1 MEKKE
6 VEKYSNQIIT
16 VSNPMIRSKKETNLL
31 ESKIEALA
39 MYYMSKDMKQKMKKD
54 SRGEDYSVNYV
65 LIPAKE
71 IVTLMSREYGEKK
84 KSGGKTY
91 DDIRGAAISMKQK
104 VFIIEDRENERFVMK
119 SMYGDVAYDDG
130 LLYVEFE
137 PSMERHFLG
146 LKQNFSK
153 LKLPIL
159 FSFKR
164 NGGFQLYKL
173 LKSYAYPPN
182 LDEIDMNLS
191 QEELPTYS
199 ISWNLTDLRMELGCI
214 NISDPRLKTEA
225 SKKRPDWD
233 KMEKIADED
242 HKMLYGRWID
252 LYNRV
257 IKPGIEEINRLSDIY
272 ISDFIKETSGHGGK
286 VTGVTFVIQHNR
298 SYYENKGTRK
308 IEKKVSLTE
317 EQKDDFIEGLFDIIE
332 ERLSPKDLK
341 MIAEAG
347 NYDLE
352 KIKSIYELSK
362 GSGKINNL
370 VGWLI
375 KGLKD
380 GYSASVTA
388 NENSKS
394 GFQKFKQRSYDYEE
408 LEDVALAS
416 NQ

>member
-6 VEKYSNQIIT
+6 VEKYNNQIIT

-39 MYYMSKDMKQKMKKD
+39 MYYMSRDMKQKMKKD
-54 SRGEDYSVNYV
+54 SRGKDYSVNYV

-71 IVTLMSREYGEKK
+71 IVTLMSREYGEKNK
-84 KSGGKTY
+84 TGGKTY
-91 DDIRGAAISMKQK
+91 DDIRGAALSMKQK

-119 SMYGDVAYDDG
+119 SMYGDVAYDEG

-137 PSMERHFLG
+137 PSMEKHFLG

-182 LDEIDMNLS
+182 LEEIDMDLS

-199 ISWNLTDLRMELGCI
+199 VSWNLTDLRMELGCI
-214 NISDPRLKTEA
+214 NLSDPRIKTEA

-242 HKMLYGRWID
+242 HKVLYGRWID

-257 IKPGIEEINRLSDIY
+257 IKPGIEEINKLSDIY

-286 VTGVTFVIQHNR
+286 VTGVTFVIQHNKA
-298 SYYENKGTRK
+298 YYEKRSGKKTENKL
-308 IEKKVSLTE
+308 VLTD
-317 EQKDDFIEGLFDIIE
+317 EQKDDFIESLFDIIE
-332 ERLSPKDLK
+332 ERLSPKDFK

-347 NYDLE
+347 NYDFD
-352 KIKSIYELSK
+352 KIKSVYELSK
-362 GSGKINNL
+362 TSGKINNL

-375 KGLKD
+375 KGLKE
-380 GYSASVTA
+380 GYSKPVSAK
-388 NENSKS
+388 NEKKTEFND
-394 GFQKFKQRSYDYEE
+394 FMQRKYDYAE
-408 LEDVALAS
+408 LEREALA
-416 NQ
+416 